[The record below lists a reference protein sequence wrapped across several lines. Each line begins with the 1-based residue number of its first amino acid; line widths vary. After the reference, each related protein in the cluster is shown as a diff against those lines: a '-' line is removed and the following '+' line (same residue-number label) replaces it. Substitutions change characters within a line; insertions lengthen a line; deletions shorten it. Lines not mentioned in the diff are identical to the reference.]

1 MIKYILGGDSKELIR
16 DSKSIIGFNST
27 ALVEGLILRKPVI
40 VPCFGIKKN
49 SLIKNFMVNLSNAA
63 FNVKNLKIFYFLM
76 NKILKNN
83 LNEKKISKKKLNQ
96 IIYNLIGNIDGKS

>member
-16 DSKSIIGFNST
+16 DSKAIIGFNST

-49 SLIKNFMVNLSNAA
+49 SLIICFVISSCDELLRFLTILVNWL
-63 FNVKNLKIFYFLM
+63 V
-76 NKILKNN
+76 
-83 LNEKKISKKKLNQ
+83 
-96 IIYNLIGNIDGKS
+96 